1 MLHARRTPSSVAR
14 LRSHGYVSS
23 HSPDMLVWGLA
34 IAAEYLASHATVR
47 GWWRLPGLDLGRHNR
62 PLVDLFAAQ
71 HGRPADAG
79 RAASAPQRWRRCA

>member
-34 IAAEYLASHATVR
+34 IAAEYLASTATVR
-47 GWWRLPGLDLGRHNR
+47 
-62 PLVDLFAAQ
+62 LVASS
-71 HGRPADAG
+71 RAG
-79 RAASAPQRWRRCA
+79 FGPPQSSPRRSIRCAARSAG